1 MPPIK
6 RIARSVALFLLTIS
20 LTACAGEP
28 RVKVT
33 RVDQAVLPPT
43 NLVQTFSR
51 PPDQPYTVIAHLQI
65 QGTVGED
72 RAQLI
77 AALLKKAGSI
87 GANGL
92 WVTGEQTHL
101 LLQNGPVAYNP
112 AGGYY
117 APQAPQP
124 RLEIKAEALHIQK

>member
-20 LTACAGEP
+20 LTACAGGP

-33 RVDQAVLPPT
+33 RVEQAVLPPT
-43 NLVQTFSR
+43 SLVQTFSR

-92 WVTGEQTHL
+92 FVTGEQIHSS
-101 LLQNGPVAYNP
+101 QNGPVVYNP

-117 APQAPQP
+117 TPQAPQQ
-124 RLEIKAEALHIQK
+124 RLDITADALHIEK